1 MTPEVLEGAIERI
14 TYYNPETGYCVL
26 RLKADR
32 RVVGKNRGDDGLV
45 TVVGVMAELQPGET
59 LRLSG
64 QWTSHPDFGRQFRAE
79 IVTQVAPTTV
89 EGIRRYLGSG
99 LIKGVGQ
106 RTAEKIV
113 DYFGERTLEVLD
125 TNPTR
130 LHDVPGIKR
139 NAIDGIIQAWSEQRT
154 IKDVM
159 LFLQS
164 HGISTGL
171 AFKIFKQY
179 GDNSIPVVRAD
190 PYQLARDVI
199 GIGFKTADKIA
210 RDLGM
215 PPDSPE
221 RMAAGVVY
229 ALNQH
234 VNNGHTYAPHDELIK
249 QAAELLDAQPELLES
264 AINRLQTR
272 GEVIVDDVPRGE
284 EKVRAIYLPGL
295 YYSEIGVSKRLAN
308 MAHNPASSLLTAR
321 TLDWDAFFKAL
332 ASEDKIRLTDQQRD
346 AVKAIVTNKVSV
358 LTGGPG
364 TGKTTTLRA
373 VIRMLEVTHKSYA
386 LASPTGRAAKR
397 LGEATGRTAQ
407 TIHRLLAYSPQDGWG
422 YNEDSP
428 LDVNAVILDETSMLD
443 LVLFYNVL
451 KALTPETHLLLVG
464 DVDQLPSVGAGDV
477 LRDVINSGAAYVTR
491 LQTIFRQSETSLIV
505 ANAHRINHGE
515 LPDLSN
521 KGSDFYIF
529 REEDPDAAAEL
540 VVDLVKNRIPQKFGY
555 NPDNEIQVLSPM
567 YRGSVGVQ
575 ALNTMLQAALNPPG
589 RAAERKLFGTVFR
602 VGDRVM
608 QTKNNY
614 NKEVYNG
621 DIGRIHSLDM
631 TDQTMT
637 VIIDNHYIEYDWSE
651 CDELTHAFCIST
663 HKSQGAEYPVV
674 VLPLMTQHYMML
686 QRNLVYTAI
695 TRAKS
700 LVVLVGSQ
708 RALAMAVHNDKVAE
722 RYSGLRHRLA

>member
-1 MTPEVLEGAIERI
+1 MTPEVLEGAVERI
-14 TYYNPETGYCVL
+14 TFYNPETGYCVL
-26 RLKADR
+26 RLKPDR
-32 RVVGKNRGDDGLV
+32 RIVNRNRDEEGLV
-45 TVVGVMAELQPGET
+45 TIVGVMPELQPGET

-64 QWTSHPDFGRQFRAE
+64 QWTTHPDFGRQFRAE
-79 IVTQVAPTTV
+79 IVTQIAPTTV

-113 DYFGERTLEVLD
+113 DFFGERTLEILD
-125 TNPTR
+125 NSPDR
-130 LHDVPGIKR
+130 LNDVPGIKR
-139 NAIDGIIQAWSEQRT
+139 NAIDGIIKAWSEQRA

-171 AFKIFKQY
+171 AFKIYKQY
-179 GDNSIPVVRAD
+179 GDKSIPVVRAD

-234 VNNGHTYAPHDELIK
+234 VNNGHTYAPDDDLIALAAEMLDAAPELI
-249 QAAELLDAQPELLES
+249 ES
-264 AINRLQTR
+264 AITRLQAR
-272 GEVIVDDVPRGE
+272 SEIIVDNVPRGDDSI
-284 EKVRAIYLPGL
+284 RAIYLPGM

-308 MAHNPASSLLTAR
+308 MAHNPASSLTTAR
-321 TLDWDAFFKAL
+321 ATNWEQFFKNL
-332 ASEDKIRLTDQQRD
+332 ATEDHINLTEQQRD
-346 AVKAIVTNKVSV
+346 AVKSVVTNKVSV

-373 VIRMLEVTHKSYA
+373 VIRMLEVNHKSYA

-397 LGEATGRTAQ
+397 LGEATNRPAQ

-422 YNEDSP
+422 FNEDSP
-428 LDVNAVILDETSMLD
+428 LDVHAVILDETSMLD

-477 LRDVINSGAAYVTR
+477 LRDVINSGVAHVTR

-505 ANAHRINHGE
+505 ANAHRINRGE
-515 LPDLSN
+515 LPEISN
-521 KGSDFYIF
+521 KSSDFYIF
-529 REEDPDAAAEL
+529 REDDPDSAAEL
-540 VVDLVKNRIPQKFGY
+540 IVDLVKNRIPQKFGF
-555 NPDNEIQVLSPM
+555 NPENEIQVLAPM

-589 RAAERKLFGTVFR
+589 RAAERKMYGTVFR

-621 DIGRIHSLDM
+621 DIGRVHSLDM
-631 TDQTMT
+631 TEQTMT
-637 VIIDNHYIEYDWSE
+637 VIIDNRFIEYDWNE

-686 QRNLVYTAI
+686 QRNLIYTAI
-695 TRAKS
+695 TRAQK

-708 RALAMAVHNDKVAE
+708 KALAMAVRNDKVAE